1 MRTIYAVQHETFAK
15 RCFIFVM
22 MLSALVHSRAGPEA
36 LAATLSALVTGVA
49 EGVVA
54 DAVVIVEQE
63 SAAIERIIEAT
74 GASHVMI
81 DAGSDPWSA
90 GAALARRDW
99 FMCLEAGDIPLEG
112 WIGAVDRFAFIAER
126 EGYPIGRLA
135 RRAPDWGSWLRERV
149 GRLSRDIRAGDIVHR
164 SKLDG
169 ARARR
174 PRIAGVEAQILRQPQ
189 PERDLAAA
197 G

>member
-1 MRTIYAVQHETFAK
+1 
-15 RCFIFVM
+15 

-63 SAAIERIIEAT
+63 SETIELIVEAT
-74 GASHVMI
+74 GATCAFVRPG
-81 DAGSDPWSA
+81 DDPWST

-99 FMCLEAGDIPLEG
+99 FLCLEAGDIPLEG

-135 RRAPDWGSWLRERV
+135 RRVPDWREWLRERV

-164 SKLDG
+164 SRLDR
-169 ARARR
+169 ATARR
-174 PRIAGVEAQILRQPQ
+174 PRIAGVEAQILRQPASQ
-189 PERDLAAA
+189 PDRDLAAA

>member
-1 MRTIYAVQHETFAK
+1 M
-15 RCFIFVM
+15 
-22 MLSALVHSRAGPEA
+22 SALVHSRAGPEA

-63 SAAIERIIEAT
+63 SEAIDLIIEAT
-74 GASHVMI
+74 GAHHVVI
-81 DAGSDPWSA
+81 AAGSDPWSA

-135 RRAPDWGSWLRERV
+135 RRAPDWREWLRERV
-149 GRLSRDIRAGDIVHR
+149 GRLSREVRAGDIVHR
-164 SKLDG
+164 SRLGG
-169 ARARR
+169 AHAKRL
-174 PRIAGVEAQILRQPQ
+174 RIAGVEAQILRQPQ
-189 PERDLAAA
+189 PDRDFAAA